1 MKKFEFTPKANFV
14 YENYKPK
21 VVAPEI
27 EIEENYQKDV
37 LDDDVL
43 VMSVDRPSTSVNKTI
58 NIHVNFIK
66 INCKK
71 LPKK

>member
-37 LDDDVL
+37 MDDDIL
-43 VMSVDRPSTSVNKTI
+43 VMSLDRPSTSVNKTI
-58 NIHVNFIK
+58 NNYGNFIK